1 MSEWL
6 IIVNPNSGKRK
17 GEKDWSLISK
27 KLVDKGFY
35 FRAIFTQHKNHA
47 IQLTKTYIKKGFRK
61 FIVVGGDGTLN
72 EVVNGIMTQNICK
85 STDVIIGIIPVGTG
99 NDWCKTYGI
108 EHDYDSAIDV
118 ISKENILLQ
127 DVGKVNYYED
137 NLFVNRFIVNSAGVG
152 FEALVVKA
160 TNQQKE
166 AGKRNPVLYLYN
178 VLKYF
183 SSYNGRKVI
192 LDIDGRVEKKDLYLC
207 SIGIC
212 KYKGNGMKLLPY
224 AIPDDGLFDV
234 TLINNAPIR
243 KLMKYIFKI
252 IKGEMDQ
259 VKFAE
264 TLRCKK
270 ISVNSDSEKL
280 IMEVDGES
288 LGNNPYSFEII
299 PLAIN
304 VIINNKSW

>member
-6 IIVNPNSGKRK
+6 IMVNPNAGKRK
-17 GEKDWSLISK
+17 GEKDWAEISR
-27 KLVDKGFY
+27 KLVEKGFE
-35 FRAIFTQHKNHA
+35 FKTIFTQHRNHA
-47 IQLTKTYIKKGFRK
+47 IHLTKNYIKKGFRK

-72 EVVNGIMTQNICK
+72 EVVNGIMTQNFCK
-85 STDVIIGIIPVGTG
+85 STDVTIGIIPVGTG
-99 NDWCKTYGI
+99 NDWCKSYGI
-108 EHDYDSAIDV
+108 EHDYDQAIDV
-118 ISKENILLQ
+118 IANCKTILQ
-127 DVGKVNYYED
+127 DVGKVRYKENKNFIDRY
-137 NLFVNRFIVNSAGVG
+137 IVNSAGVG
-152 FEALVVKA
+152 FEALVVQA

-166 AGKRNPVLYLYN
+166 SGKRNPILYLSN

-183 SSYNGRKVI
+183 STYKGRNVV
-192 LDIDGRVEKKDLYLC
+192 LNIDGRIEKKNLYLC

-224 AIPDDGLFDV
+224 AIPDDGLLDV

-243 KLMKYIFKI
+243 KLVKYIFKI
-252 IKGEMDQ
+252 IKGNLDE

-270 ISVNSDSEKL
+270 ISVDSETEEL

-288 LGNNPYSFEII
+288 LGNNPYTFEIV
-299 PLAIN
+299 PLAVN
-304 VIINNKSW
+304 VIIHDKSW